1 MRSLRRKIQLK
12 EGVEVQTLFTPHL
25 FSFKDEFGFS
35 LEVPA
40 DEPIRIM
47 EAYADVYFLA
57 AVNAWVLDGHGTQE
71 DFPYTRGDFH
81 EYMMANPRA
90 FGKDVDFAVEALTG
104 KRVKELTSEQEK
116 AQESAGNG
124 QETGKKKAFRWI
136 GRRSSRS
143 S

>member
-12 EGVEVQTLFTPHL
+12 EGAEVQTLFTPHL
-25 FSFKDEFGFS
+25 FSFKDEFGLD

-40 DEPIRIM
+40 DNPVRIM

-57 AVNAWVLDGHGTQE
+57 AVNAWVLDGHGTSE
-71 DFPYTRGDFH
+71 DFPFTRGDFH

-104 KRVKELTSEQEK
+104 KRLKDLSAEQEK
-116 AQESAGNG
+116 APENAGNG
-124 QETGKKKAFRWI
+124 PESKKKAFRWI
-136 GRRSSRS
+136 GRRSRRS